1 MQTIHEA
8 IRKDLISEN
17 LEQQYSAVFAK
28 CADWFAPTNKRDRD
42 DEYSLAQVL
51 HKIGL
56 LDMRRISRHRAGC
69 FRGYRVEFKQSAAAA
84 GAA

>member
-17 LEQQYSAVFAK
+17 LEQQYSAVFTK
-28 CADWFAPTNKRDRD
+28 CADWFAPTNRRD
-42 DEYSLAQVL
+42 DEYALAQTL
-51 HKIGL
+51 HGIGL
-56 LDMRRISRHRAGC
+56 LDMRRTSKHRAGC
-69 FRGYRVEFKQSAAAA
+69 FRGYRVEFKQSTAAA

>member
-17 LEQQYSAVFAK
+17 LAQQYSAVFAK
-28 CADWFAPTNKRDRD
+28 CADWFAPNNRRN
-42 DEYSLAQVL
+42 DEYGLAQDL

-56 LDMRRISRHRAGC
+56 LDMRRTSKHRAGC

>member
-1 MQTIHEA
+1 MTTIHEA

-28 CADWFAPTNKRDRD
+28 CADWFAPTNKRD
-42 DEYSLAQVL
+42 DEYSLAQAL

-56 LDMRRISRHRAGC
+56 LDMRRISKHRAGC
-69 FRGYRVEFKQSAAAA
+69 FRGYRVEFKQSASASA
-84 GAA
+84 